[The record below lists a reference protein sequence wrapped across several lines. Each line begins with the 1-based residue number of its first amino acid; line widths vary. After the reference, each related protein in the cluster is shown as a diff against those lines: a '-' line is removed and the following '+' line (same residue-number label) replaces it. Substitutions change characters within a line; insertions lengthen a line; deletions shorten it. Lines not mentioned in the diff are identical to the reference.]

1 MKSILA
7 LSLAPLGAGWAFG
20 RPGAE
25 KPLSGFLTF
34 GNRGHTEDELWRYAQ
49 SKVLDTIIDLK
60 PEIIAVTA
68 VPDDAKSAMRIYPYQ
83 VIVRAVSK
91 AKLPGAAKLI
101 NIADALETF
110 TGSQSYRT
118 KHEAD
123 SAAAVQAQERGWLDR
138 LNADIDRALALAVWC
153 HQAAQ
158 QLPELAFHQTKR
170 RSA

>member
-7 LSLAPLGAGWAFG
+7 LNLTPFGAGWAFG
-20 RPGAE
+20 APEAD
-25 KPLSGFLTF
+25 KPFSGFLTF
-34 GNRGHTEDELWRYAQ
+34 GSNAHTDDELFCGAQ
-49 SKVLDTIIDLK
+49 REVLGSIIHHK
-60 PEIIAVTA
+60 PQIVAVTA
-68 VPDDAKSAMRIYPYQ
+68 VPDDARSAMRLYPYQ
-83 VIVRAVSK
+83 VIVRAVAK

-101 NIADALETF
+101 NIGDALETL

-158 QLPELAFHQTKR
+158 QLPELKFNPKAR
-170 RSA
+170 A